1 MDVDSRL
8 TPVAHPE
15 EGERP
20 PRTTAART
28 LAWVGGFIAT
38 TALCGWFA
46 FYAMFTAPPGDDEG
60 YMLIAL
66 QQFERHGALYTHV
79 YSQYGP
85 FYFQFWSSVFSWLPV
100 SVDNGRIITTLVW
113 TLSALGFGVATAI
126 LTRHLLAGLVTQVI
140 VARLLVTLGSESM
153 HPAGLATLLL
163 ALITVAAAAI
173 SRGHC
178 RFAIPALGVLVA
190 ALFCTQV
197 NLGAF
202 AVVALVFTA
211 SALGPGGVAARY
223 VRVAATAL
231 FVATPLLLVASHSSE
246 AGVVDLATVVAM
258 SASAI
263 AIVTVRREN
272 EGIVGPADVVR
283 CSAAAGV
290 TLLAVIAAA
299 LLTGTTFA
307 DLVRGMVIDPIS
319 LSGDFTLP
327 PAVSWVPVGWAVLGL
342 LAAVAVRARRK
353 RVPESPRR
361 WGDTAGAARVA
372 AGLFVLFCTVLQ
384 GQFPA
389 HMGRLNLMVALPLLF
404 LAVPAQRAS
413 DDNGLLVRAFVV
425 ALAAMEVLQVFP
437 VAGAQISWGT
447 VLLVPA
453 GMLCLSDGLAP
464 LRATARTAS
473 AWRKAPIYAAVAVM
487 GVGLLWLANDFVD
500 NFRGAQLAYQAN
512 PPMTLSGTD
521 LIHVARPVDV
531 LLSSLSDSIRTSCNG
546 FITYPG
552 MNEFYFLT
560 GEAPPTSFNTTDWM
574 FLFPSGQQ
582 EQIVM
587 RIKEEG
593 TARFCVLDSPVWVGA
608 WVDSSP
614 IKRLPDRPL
623 VRFIESFERAHDEP
637 QIFGPYRLFVVGRG

>member
-1 MDVDSRL
+1 MDVDTRL
-8 TPVAHPE
+8 IPVAHPDQ
-15 EGERP
+15 GERP
-20 PRTTAART
+20 PRTTTART
-28 LAWVGGFIAT
+28 FAWVAGFIAT
-38 TALCGWFA
+38 TAVCGWFA
-46 FYAMFTAPPGDDEG
+46 IYAMFTAAPGDDEG

-126 LTRHLLAGLVTQVI
+126 ITRHLLAGLVTQII

-173 SRGHC
+173 ARGHR

-202 AVVALVFTA
+202 AIVALVFTA
-211 SALGPGGVAARY
+211 SALGPGGISARY
-223 VRVAATAL
+223 GRVAATAL

-246 AGVVDLATVVAM
+246 AGVVNLATVVAM
-258 SASAI
+258 SAAAI
-263 AIVTVRREN
+263 AVVTVRREN
-272 EGIVGPADVVR
+272 EGIVGRADVVR
-283 CSAAAGV
+283 FSTAAGV
-290 TLLAVIAAA
+290 TLLAVVAAA
-299 LLTGTTFA
+299 LLTGTAFA

-319 LSGDFTLP
+319 LSHDFVIP
-327 PAVSWVPVGWAVLGL
+327 PDVSWVPVAWAALGL
-342 LAAVAVRARRK
+342 LAAVAVRVRHNRMPGSAR
-353 RVPESPRR
+353 PWS
-361 WGDTAGAARVA
+361 DTTGAVRVA

-389 HMGRLNLMVALPLLF
+389 PMGRLSLMVALPLLF
-404 LAVPAQRAS
+404 VVVPAERAS
-413 DDNGLLVRAFVV
+413 EDNGLLVRVFVV
-425 ALAAMEVLQVFP
+425 ALAVMEVLQVFP
-437 VAGAQISWGT
+437 VAGAQISWAT

-464 LRATARTAS
+464 LFATARTES
-473 AWRKAPIYAAVAVM
+473 AWRKAPIYVAMSVM
-487 GVGLLWLANDFVD
+487 AVGLLWLANDFVD
-500 NFRGAQLAYQAN
+500 NFSEAQHDYQAN
-512 PPMTLSGTD
+512 PPMTLPGTD
-521 LIHVARPVDV
+521 LIHIARPVDA
-531 LLSSLSDSIRTSCNG
+531 LLSSLSNSIRTSCNG

-560 GEAPPTSFNTTDWM
+560 RESPPTSVNTTDWM
-574 FLFPSGQQ
+574 FLIPSSQQ
-582 EQIVM
+582 EQIVR
-587 RIKEEG
+587 RIEEEG
-593 TARFCVLDSPVWVGA
+593 TARFCVLDAPD
-608 WVDSSP
+608 WVDSWVISSP
-614 IKRLPDRPL
+614 TKRLPDRPL
-623 VRFIESFERAHDEP
+623 VRFIESFEHAHDDP